1 MAAFRFPLQ
10 KVLDHRARL
19 VDLRA
24 RDLAAAES
32 AAAAVAGRIAE
43 RRDAQRRCQEA
54 TGGGARL
61 DVALLAARS
70 AWIERLDREIAMLE
84 QERRR
89 ALAAVAAAR
98 DALQAA
104 WRDREVLAQL
114 RERRHGEWRLA
125 EARRETRDLD
135 EIGGQRR
142 ARDRRHGVAG

>member
-32 AAAAVAGRIAE
+32 AAAGVAARIAE
-43 RRDAQRRCQEA
+43 RRSAQQRCQEA
-54 TGGGARL
+54 AGAGARL

-70 AWIERLDREIAMLE
+70 AWIDRLDREIATLA
-84 QERRR
+84 QERQR

-114 RERRHGEWRLA
+114 RERRYGQWRQA
-125 EARRETRDLD
+125 EARRDTRDLD

-142 ARDRRHGVAG
+142 AREKRQTVAG